1 MKKPILI
8 KFGQR
13 VRGLRKERDLSQ
25 EQLAELTGLH
35 RNYVGMIER
44 GERNP
49 SLSNIE
55 KFAKAFDMS
64 ISELMKL

>member
-13 VRGLRKERDLSQ
+13 VRGLRKERELSQ